1 MALASISRLELLNC
15 IIGVP
20 IFSTAEFNVLAT
32 SNCSATYVTNGRASE
47 KEPMSRD
54 RTGKTRLNCF
64 SPGRRKLRLYDILY
78 STMGFDLDAIRARAK
93 NDFIDAWTATAE
105 LIPTGTE
112 ISLARKGKPHLVR
125 ELIEKSRQILLNL
138 GFDEVENLTLLP
150 DSDVVKQYGPEARVI
165 LDRAFYLAELPRPDI
180 GLSATRIAQL
190 KKIAEKIDTERLQTI
205 LRNYKKGEIEAD
217 NLIEELIAGLD
228 ISDYQATELLDTV
241 LPEMKELRPVPS
253 NKTLRSHMTATWFH
267 TLAALQD
274 RVSFPVALFSVGPR
288 YRNEQREDARH
299 LRVHHSASVV
309 VMDPE
314 MSLDA
319 GEAVTRDIMQQYG
332 FSDIRFA
339 TKIATSKYYA
349 PGQEQEVFVN
359 YKGTWLEIA
368 DIGMYSPVA
377 LANFNI
383 RYPVFNAGFGIERL
397 GVLIYETDDV
407 RKLAYPQFSIIEYSD
422 EEIATSITYIANP
435 QTAKG
440 QEIARAIEDTA
451 RRHKDDIAPCE
462 FLAWKDE
469 FIEVKVVEEEAGKRL
484 IGPAGFNEICVA
496 DGSIYSDIVPSG
508 IHTGI
513 NYMRAIAMCAAAAIE
528 RGNGNLTYQV
538 KGIRHLSDLNLQ
550 IPEGVR
556 EHIEGQQKKIRVTG
570 AVFVT
575 IESKS
580 AGGES
585 D

>member
-1 MALASISRLELLNC
+1 MMA
-15 IIGVP
+15 
-20 IFSTAEFNVLAT
+20 
-32 SNCSATYVTNGRASE
+32 
-47 KEPMSRD
+47 
-54 RTGKTRLNCF
+54 
-64 SPGRRKLRLYDILY
+64 
-78 STMGFDLDAIRARAK
+78 FDLDGIKSEAK
-93 NDFIDAWTATAE
+93 NNFTDAWMATAK

-112 ISLARKGKPHLVR
+112 ISLTRKGKPHLVR
-125 ELIEKSRQILLNL
+125 ELIQKSRQILLNL
-138 GFDEVENLTLLP
+138 GFDEVENLTILP

-180 GLSATRIAQL
+180 GLSARRTAQL
-190 KKIAEKIDTERLQTI
+190 KKIAEEIDIEKLKTI
-205 LRNYKKGEIEAD
+205 LRDYKKGEIEAD
-217 NLIEELIAGLD
+217 DLTEELIAGLG
-228 ISDYQATELLDTV
+228 ITDYQATELMDKV
-241 LPEMKELRPVPS
+241 FPEMKKLQPVPS
-253 NKTLRSHMTATWFH
+253 DKTLRSHMTATWFH
-267 TLAALQD
+267 TLASLKDKA
-274 RVSFPVALFSVGPR
+274 VFPIALFSVGLR

-299 LRVHHSASVV
+299 LRVHHSASIV

-319 GEAVTRDIMQQYG
+319 GRAITRDIMQQYG
-332 FSDIRFA
+332 FSDIKFE
-339 TKIATSKYYA
+339 TKKATSKYYG

-377 LANFNI
+377 LANFDI
-383 RYPVFNAGFGIERL
+383 EYPVFNAGFGIERL
-397 GVLIYETDDV
+397 GMLIYEIDDV
-407 RKLAYPQFSIIEYSD
+407 RKLAYPQFSVTEYSD
-422 EEIATSITYIANP
+422 EEIAKSISYIASP
-435 QTAKG
+435 ETARG
-440 QEIARAIEDTA
+440 QRIARAIEETA
-451 RRHKDDIAPCE
+451 RRHKDEIAPCE
-462 FLAWKDE
+462 FLSWKDKS
-469 FIEVKVVEEEAGKRL
+469 IEVKVVEKEAGKRL
-484 IGPAGFNEICVA
+484 VGPAGFNEICVA
-496 DGSIYSDIVPSG
+496 NGNIYSDVVPSG

-513 NYMRAIAMCAAAAIE
+513 NYMRAIAMGAAAAIE
-528 RGNGNLTYQV
+528 SPDAIGDLTYQV

>member
-1 MALASISRLELLNC
+1 MAAFDTGEIKSK
-15 IIGVP
+15 
-20 IFSTAEFNVLAT
+20 AK
-32 SNCSATYVTNGRASE
+32 SNFT
-47 KEPMSRD
+47 
-54 RTGKTRLNCF
+54 
-64 SPGRRKLRLYDILY
+64 
-78 STMGFDLDAIRARAK
+78 
-93 NDFIDAWTATAE
+93 DAWIATAK

-112 ISLARKGKPHLVR
+112 ISLTKKGKPHLVR
-125 ELIEKSRQILLNL
+125 ELIQKSRQILLNL

-180 GLSATRIAQL
+180 GLSARRIAQL
-190 KKIAEKIDTERLQTI
+190 KKIAEAIDIEKLQTI

-217 NLIEELIAGLD
+217 NLIEELIAGLG
-228 ISDYQATELLDTV
+228 ITDYQATELLDKV
-241 LPEMKELRPVPS
+241 FPEIKELQPVPS

-274 RVSFPVALFSVGPR
+274 KASFPVALFSVGPR

-299 LRVHHSASVV
+299 LRVHHSASIV

-319 GEAVTRDIMQQYG
+319 GRAITKNIMQQYG
-332 FSDIRFA
+332 FSDIKFE

-377 LANFNI
+377 LANFEI
-383 RYPVFNAGFGIERL
+383 KYPVFNAGFGIERL
-397 GVLIYETDDV
+397 GMLIYEIDDV
-407 RKLAYPQFSIIEYSD
+407 RKLAYPQFSVTEYSD
-422 EEIATSITYIANP
+422 EEIAKSLTYIDSP
-435 QTAKG
+435 QTARG
-440 QEIARAIEDTA
+440 QKIARAIEETA
-451 RRHKDDIAPCE
+451 RKHKDEIAPCE
-462 FLAWKDE
+462 FLAWKDKS
-469 FIEVKVVEEEAGKRL
+469 IEVKVVETEAGKRL

-496 DGSIYSDIVPSG
+496 NGAIYSDVAPSG

-513 NYMRAIAMCAAAAIE
+513 NYMHAIAMGAAAAIE
-528 RGNGNLTYQV
+528 SSNDNLTYQV

-550 IPEGVR
+550 IPEAVR
-556 EHIEGQQKKIRVTG
+556 QHIEGQNKKIGVGG
-570 AVFVT
+570 AVFVA
-575 IESKS
+575 IEVKKL
-580 AGGES
+580 
-585 D
+585 